1 MTMKNKRE
9 FSRSDLTIET
19 PVGVRAC
26 VLCGRSSY
34 RGGDIAHEVTCVF
47 ANNCITGIRVD
58 GISGGIVFRLGH
70 NRWWWTSPASG
81 REYRIEKLPGR
92 YSMFEELGT
101 NPIHADKSMARLR
114 LWTGLNQGVL

>member
-1 MTMKNKRE
+1 MKSKRE
-9 FSRSDLTIET
+9 HTRAELIIEHDN
-19 PVGVRAC
+19 GEHEC
-26 VLCGRSSY
+26 ILCGQY
-34 RGGDIAHEVTCVF
+34 TRGSDITHADDCVF
-47 ANNCITGIRVD
+47 ANNCVTGIRVD

-81 REYRIEKLPGR
+81 RKYRIEKLPGR

-114 LWTGLNQGVL
+114 LWVGLNQGVL